1 MSQSNCL
8 AFRVN
13 TISPIIGTMK
23 NTNKKK
29 EKEITNDKKS
39 ASNTIVPCIGF

>member
-13 TISPIIGTMK
+13 TISTIIGTTK

-29 EKEITNDKKS
+29 KNQ
-39 ASNTIVPCIGF
+39 